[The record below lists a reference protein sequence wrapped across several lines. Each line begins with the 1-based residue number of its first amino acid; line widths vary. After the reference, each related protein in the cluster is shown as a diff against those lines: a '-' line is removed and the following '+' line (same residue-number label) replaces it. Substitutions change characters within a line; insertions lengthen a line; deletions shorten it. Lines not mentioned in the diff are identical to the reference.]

1 MTPEPTH
8 MAALGGGVP
17 LSGLASTVDALAVAL
32 LATGLISVLAR
43 RLETAIWLLVAQ
55 GVLLAGTAGTIG
67 VATGAPHV
75 YAAAALTVAIKVVV
89 IPAILFRVLRAV
101 RIRREV
107 ELALSTRAAL
117 LIAMA
122 GVLVAYRAVG
132 ALALPGA
139 VPSQHALPV
148 SVSLMLI
155 GLGLMI
161 GRKKALSQIAGL
173 IIMENGVY
181 LAALVATFGLPL
193 AVELGVFF
201 DLLIGVLLLGVFAY
215 RINQTFDTLNTDRL
229 QALRG

>member
-1 MTPEPTH
+1 
-8 MAALGGGVP
+8 MAALGAGVP
-17 LSGLASTVDALAVAL
+17 VTGLASTVDALAVAL
-32 LATGLISVLAR
+32 LATGLISVMAR

-55 GVLLAGTAGTIG
+55 GVLLAATAGAIG
-67 VATGAPHV
+67 VATGALHV

-117 LIAMA
+117 LIALA
-122 GVLVAYRAVG
+122 GVLVAYRAAG
-132 ALALPGA
+132 ELALPGA

-148 SVSLMLI
+148 AVSLMLI

-161 GRKKALSQIAGL
+161 ARKKALSQIAGL
-173 IIMENGVY
+173 LIMENGVY

-201 DLLIGVLLLGVFAY
+201 DLLVGVLLLGVFAY
-215 RINQTFDTLNTDRL
+215 RINRTFDTLNTDRL

>member
-1 MTPEPTH
+1 MTPEPAH
-8 MAALGGGVP
+8 MAALGGVP
-17 LSGLASTVDALAVAL
+17 VSGLASTVDALAVAL
-32 LATGLISVLAR
+32 LATGLISVMAR
-43 RLETAIWLLVAQ
+43 RLESAIWLLVTQ
-55 GVLLAGTAGTIG
+55 GVLLAATAGAIG
-67 VATGAPHV
+67 IATGALHV

-107 ELALSTRAAL
+107 ELALSSRAAL
-117 LIAMA
+117 LIAVA
-122 GVLVAYRAVG
+122 GVLVAYRAAG
-132 ALALPGA
+132 AVALPGA

-148 SVSLMLI
+148 AVSLMLI

-201 DLLIGVLLLGVFAY
+201 DLLVGVLLLGVFAY